1 LQKYDLDPAAKA
13 AAASVLASKMS
24 AETGLKVHMGDEAKS
39 DSAQARSSEVEVIP
53 PNGLRNRKETKAKGS
68 SYSSTIAAHTQ
79 TGHIK

>member
-1 LQKYDLDPAAKA
+1 
-13 AAASVLASKMS
+13 
-24 AETGLKVHMGDEAKS
+24 MGDEAKS

-53 PNGLRNRKETKAKGS
+53 SNGLWNRKETKAKGS